1 MKYILKKNA
10 NMLVLVAIALIICN
24 ILSATHPLIMK
35 NILDVDITSKE
46 TLMKLFLTYF
56 AVHII
61 LLFAKNARNS
71 VINKAM
77 AKILRD
83 LREKLFCNVLKWDMT
98 TYQKYNSSEIY
109 TRLTSDIENVSSLF
123 LGTIQI
129 VLNDVVYIITM
140 VIFMF
145 FADIKLAI
153 IGSTAIILNAVVS
166 YIFTH
171 KVAICSK
178 IVLDKRDK
186 ENRQFSEMYNKSKLT
201 YLYGLQKKNAETICR
216 TMDEELVYRKKWI
229 FVESFIYPLAITI
242 QAVAIYLILMYVFN
256 IDSMVSLGSIYLL
269 INYIQK
275 CRAPLN
281 EIFTELEEIQSSSM
295 SLKRINILLKEK
307 GREDIEKG
315 EVAEN
320 LKGDIEFENVCM
332 QYGENK
338 VLHNISFVIKE
349 GNKVT
354 IAGKTGVGKT
364 TIANILM
371 RLYPIKSG
379 KIMIGGKDIQK
390 VRIEDVRKNI
400 SYISQTPYILNDT
413 LKNNIILG
421 DETITEKQIR
431 MVANDIGFE
440 KVLDKFQNGLEE
452 RIDKNKLSYG
462 QLQMIAFLRAILHK
476 ANIYIFDEPTSN
488 IDLKTED
495 RIQKL
500 IDKITNDSTV
510 IIIAH
515 RKSTI
520 ENSDKIIYLKDGK
533 VDMIVNKDVNLSKGT
548 PLFDKY

>member
-1 MKYILKKNA
+1 MPY
-10 NMLVLVAIALIICN
+10 
-24 ILSATHPLIMK
+24 
-35 NILDVDITSKE
+35 
-46 TLMKLFLTYF
+46 
-56 AVHII
+56 
-61 LLFAKNARNS
+61 
-71 VINKAM
+71 
-77 AKILRD
+77 
-83 LREKLFCNVLKWDMT
+83 
-98 TYQKYNSSEIY
+98 
-109 TRLTSDIENVSSLF
+109 
-123 LGTIQI
+123 
-129 VLNDVVYIITM
+129 
-140 VIFMF
+140 
-145 FADIKLAI
+145 
-153 IGSTAIILNAVVS
+153 
-166 YIFTH
+166 
-171 KVAICSK
+171 
-178 IVLDKRDK
+178 
-186 ENRQFSEMYNKSKLT
+186 
-201 YLYGLQKKNAETICR
+201 
-216 TMDEELVYRKKWI
+216 
-229 FVESFIYPLAITI
+229 
-242 QAVAIYLILMYVFN
+242 
-256 IDSMVSLGSIYLL
+256 
-269 INYIQK
+269 
-275 CRAPLN
+275 
-281 EIFTELEEIQSSSM
+281 
-295 SLKRINILLKEK
+295 
-307 GREDIEKG
+307 
-315 EVAEN
+315 
-320 LKGDIEFENVCM
+320 IEFENVCM

-364 TIANILM
+364 TLANILM

-452 RIDKNKLSYG
+452 RIDRNKLSYG

-500 IDKITNDSTV
+500 IDKITSDSTV

-520 ENSDKIIYLKDGK
+520 ENSDKIIYLKDGM
-533 VDMIVNKDVNLSKGT
+533 VDMIVNK
-548 PLFDKY
+548 

>member
-10 NMLVLVAIALIICN
+10 KILILVGISIIIVN
-24 ILSATHPLIMK
+24 ILSASHPLVMK
-35 NILDVDITSKE
+35 GILDVDITAKDA
-46 TLMKLFLTYF
+46 LMRLFLTYF
-56 AVHII
+56 IIHII
-61 LLFAKNARNS
+61 LVLAKNARNS
-71 VINKAM
+71 IINKVM
-77 AKILRD
+77 SKILKD
-83 LREKLFCNVLKWDMT
+83 LREKLFCHILKWDMS

-109 TRLTSDIENVSSLF
+109 TRLTADIDNVSSLF
-123 LGTIQI
+123 LGTMQV

-153 IGSTAIILNAVVS
+153 IGSVAILLNAMVS

-171 KVAICSK
+171 QVANCNK
-178 IVLDKRDK
+178 IILDKRDK
-186 ENRQFSEMYNKSKLT
+186 ENKQFSEMYNKNKLT
-201 YLYGLQKKNAETICR
+201 FLYGLQKKNKDKIWQTL
-216 TMDEELVYRKKWI
+216 DEELVYRKKFI
-229 FVESFIYPLAITI
+229 FDESFIYPLAITI
-242 QAVAIYLILMYVFN
+242 QAIAIYLILIYVFHIN
-256 IDSMVSLGSIYLL
+256 NTISLGSIYLV
-269 INYIQK
+269 INYIQN
-275 CRAPLN
+275 CRTPLN

-295 SLKRINILLKEK
+295 SLKRINKLLKEQGK
-307 GREDIEKG
+307 EDIEKG
-315 EVAEN
+315 EIVED

-338 VLHNISFVIKE
+338 VLHNISFIIKE

-364 TIANILM
+364 TLANILM
-371 RLYPIKSG
+371 RLYPIQSG
-379 KIMIGGKDIQK
+379 KILIGGRDIK
-390 VRIEDVRKNI
+390 KIRIQDIRKNI

-421 DETITEKQIR
+421 DKTITDEQIR
-431 MVANDIGFE
+431 IVANEIGFE
-440 KVLDKFQNGLEE
+440 KVLDKFPKRLEE
-452 RIDKNKLSYG
+452 KIEKNKLSYG
-462 QLQMIAFLRAILHK
+462 QLQMIAFLRAILHR

-500 IDKITNDSTV
+500 IDRITQESTV

-520 ENSDKIIYLKDGK
+520 ENSDKIIYLKDGQI
-533 VDMIVNKDVNLSKGT
+533 DIIVNKEKV
-548 PLFDKY
+548 